1 MYAKA
6 IYSYRRIIG
15 ARKLPMPI
23 YRMSIDITNNIWYS
37 LNEIST
43 CSGRVL
49 ITVIAVEILYT
60 LGGGKYAY
68 VTNSF

>member
-1 MYAKA
+1 
-6 IYSYRRIIG
+6 
-15 ARKLPMPI
+15 MPI

-43 CSGRVL
+43 YAGRVL
-49 ITVIAVEILYT
+49 ITAIAVEILYT
-60 LGGGKYAY
+60 MGGGKYAY